1 MLHLRGRFVGLS
13 PARRGLY
20 LERLMGEP
28 ARFSALVRLFLFGLP
43 VPADEVAVPL
53 ERLCDLDLVR
63 VEDGVAVSRARF
75 APHAGLLLAA
85 ESGDWHEEDAA
96 EDVVPGLSN
105 AGLTAAALTPRAPV
119 RRVLDLGTGFG
130 LHALLASR
138 HAKEVVGVDVNPRA
152 LSFARLNVELNDIDN
167 VELREGDLFEPV
179 AGERFDLV
187 VSNPPFVVGPDRRY
201 VFRDGGPQFCARVLR
216 GVRAV
221 LAEGGVAVVMVGWGH
236 GGHDVWRTPRGWVEE
251 IGCDAAILRF
261 ADLDLLGN
269 GWLHTRDADVA
280 ARWAGALDSAGI
292 ARVAYGAVL
301 LRRRVGGGRV
311 ATIDAVGKD
320 VPACGAQMLRILAN
334 LEWLDANEQA
344 LASARFAPAGDLELR
359 TSEQLGASSDA
370 PRPTRLAL
378 RRGLPLTVEADDAL
392 VAAIRRG
399 SAEGDPS
406 LTPRLREL
414 LELGFLAGG

>member
-1 MLHLRGRFVGLS
+1 GRRAGSEQCRTDRGGPDAAGAGSPRARPRHRFRAPRAARVASREGGRGRRRQ
-13 PARRGLY
+13 PAC
-20 LERLMGEP
+20 
-28 ARFSALVRLFLFGLP
+28 ALVRTS
-43 VPADEVAVPL
+43 
-53 ERLCDLDLVR
+53 ER
-63 VEDGVAVSRARF
+63 G
-75 APHAGLLLAA
+75 A
-85 ESGDWHEEDAA
+85 ERHRQR
-96 EDVVPGLSN
+96 
-105 AGLTAAALTPRAPV
+105 RAP
-119 RRVLDLGTGFG
+119 RGRPL
-130 LHALLASR
+130 
-138 HAKEVVGVDVNPRA
+138 RA
-152 LSFARLNVELNDIDN
+152 
-167 VELREGDLFEPV
+167 V

-359 TSEQLGASSDA
+359 TSEQLGASPDA